1 MPMPG
6 TASDHHCS
14 MRAQFLGSS
23 VKSLVG
29 YSVERTRAGG
39 TSVAELM
46 ISDGREVARDHGD
59 GHSYDV

>member
-6 TASDHHCS
+6 IASDHHCS
-14 MRAQFLGSS
+14 MLAQFLGSG

-29 YSVERTRAGG
+29 HSVERTRAGG
-39 TSVAELM
+39 TLVTELM